1 MTSRFH
7 DPLLIVL
14 SGPSGVGK
22 STVVARLL
30 AGDPL
35 LCLSVSL
42 TTRPPRSGEVHG
54 REYIFVDRDAFERC
68 RQRQEL
74 LESAEVHGNLY
85 GTPRSALAANRRAG
99 VDTLLDVDYQGGLA
113 IKRELPEA
121 VSIFILPPSFS
132 RLARRLR
139 GRATD
144 DETQVA
150 RRLEIAYREMAHAV
164 QYDYAV
170 VNLEIDRT
178 CAEVAAIISAER
190 HRVSRMPSER
200 LAGIISPAPATAG
213 RAPRDRDEP

>member
-7 DPLLIVL
+7 DPLLIV
-14 SGPSGVGK
+14 
-22 STVVARLL
+22 RL
-30 AGDPL
+30 GDLRESASRRSSRACSPVDPQL
-35 LCLSVSL
+35 RLSVSL

-54 REYIFVDRDAFERC
+54 REYVFVDLDAFERC

-85 GTPRSALAANRRAG
+85 GTPRSALAANRRAE

-139 GRATD
+139 GRATEG
-144 DETQVA
+144 ETQVA

-164 QYDYAV
+164 QYE
-170 VNLEIDRT
+170 L
-178 CAEVAAIISAER
+178 CC
-190 HRVSRMPSER
+190 
-200 LAGIISPAPATAG
+200 GQ
-213 RAPRDRDEP
+213 PRDRPHLRGGGGDHHRRASPGQPHPPRAAGRHHQPGPGGGRTRTA